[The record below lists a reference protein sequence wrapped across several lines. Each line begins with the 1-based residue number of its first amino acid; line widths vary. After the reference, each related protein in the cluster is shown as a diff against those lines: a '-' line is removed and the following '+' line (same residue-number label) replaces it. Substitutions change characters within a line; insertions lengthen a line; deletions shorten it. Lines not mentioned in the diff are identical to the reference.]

1 MPEDLDINRVIRS
14 GSRQMDVDELA
25 KLGHK
30 KVRVIDENRIRELIT
45 QAVQKTIE
53 RETTDVAGRERRQ
66 AAEKAKQDI
75 EARLAEYKTQLEH
88 GELASKEV
96 DRLKGEVFSLQGQ
109 LGQTRDVI
117 EAEKKRIAEESQ
129 REFQRLLRDAKQEV
143 EAKRGAYEQALR
155 EMIQRANE
163 AIPRDEKNE
172 LPVIALGETVEATE
186 LLDALNRRI
195 EVLNRL
201 VESAQ
206 TDLSSR
212 DQDIALAA
220 AEHRRQEME
229 VTRLRAEVD
238 KLRQEVRDKERQID
252 AREQD
257 VTLAALEQRRFRE
270 EVKHLREEAA
280 RAAAQDGE
288 VRRLNAERDLLLAR
302 IADYHEK
309 EAAAG
314 EQLSHM
320 AGKLSAIEGATSKG
334 TADLQEAIGTMK
346 GSIGEEIARQVAWA
360 LSAQKT
366 GATGIDPGLQLEALF
381 SQEIETNIESVK
393 IEERTGKILAEKLA
407 KLRRARGGGT
417 DDSAG
422 GDES

>member
-257 VTLAALEQRRFRE
+257 VTLAALEQRRFR
-270 EVKHLREEAA
+270 
-280 RAAAQDGE
+280 
-288 VRRLNAERDLLLAR
+288 
-302 IADYHEK
+302 
-309 EAAAG
+309 
-314 EQLSHM
+314 
-320 AGKLSAIEGATSKG
+320 
-334 TADLQEAIGTMK
+334 
-346 GSIGEEIARQVAWA
+346 
-360 LSAQKT
+360 
-366 GATGIDPGLQLEALF
+366 
-381 SQEIETNIESVK
+381 
-393 IEERTGKILAEKLA
+393 
-407 KLRRARGGGT
+407 
-417 DDSAG
+417 
-422 GDES
+422 